1 MIIMQMLLLTVFYV
15 WVTGTLALMAID
27 LLDRLK
33 N

>member
-1 MIIMQMLLLTVFYV
+1 MITMQMLLLTVFYV

-27 LLDRLK
+27 ILDRLK

>member
-1 MIIMQMLLLTVFYV
+1 MIIMQTLLLTVFYV
-15 WVTGTLALMAID
+15 WVLGSFTLMAID